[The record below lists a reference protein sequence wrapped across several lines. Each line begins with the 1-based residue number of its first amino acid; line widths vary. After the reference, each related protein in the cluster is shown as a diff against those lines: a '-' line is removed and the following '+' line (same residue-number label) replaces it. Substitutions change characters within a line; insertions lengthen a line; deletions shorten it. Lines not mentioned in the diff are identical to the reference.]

1 MRRAR
6 PAPAAASSLP
16 HIGQR
21 ARMTGDMSE
30 NTRKATGTIERAL
43 DVLEAIGTS
52 PKGVTFAEIAQQV
65 QLPRTTAYRMLSG
78 LIERNLVRREST
90 RRAYRLGFGALQ
102 LSRESHPAP
111 QLVVAANI
119 ELNYLRAITGET
131 TSLWVRDGLE
141 VIALERA
148 RGAHRSQG
156 DTHVGQG
163 RLLHVTAAGKAL
175 LAAMRTGERNPLLSR
190 LPMTPFT
197 PNSATSREQVNAM
210 IATVKER
217 GYAIDDEESR
227 LGARCVAAVIRDMQ
241 GVVRGALSLSGATE
255 RFTPER
261 MAAFGTELTEAA
273 QRIGERLAGAVE
285 VTHDDQVARVPGPPA
300 TGGDFATWSAA
311 RNAWYWIDTA
321 TATLHRATQ
330 EQDQRIAKL
339 TVAARGLHATPM
351 GLEVV
356 HAEGILRLD
365 FDGQPAARQLDRRG
379 QPAPIAACVQ
389 PDGREWQVTPDP
401 AGGYRIATW
410 LHTGIAVPGWRIDDR
425 IDALC
430 WNPAGTRLFA
440 ASATTGTLYEMRPGD
455 ARIRRLAVV
464 PKASGEVRSLA
475 ADAQGDVWVALHGGW
490 AVARV
495 SAEGGMMQEVVGLPL
510 AWPTSVAVGGSD
522 GQQLAITIAAGPD
535 AAEPHADAPETG
547 LYLLERPAPAK

>member
-1 MRRAR
+1 M
-6 PAPAAASSLP
+6 
-16 HIGQR
+16 
-21 ARMTGDMSE
+21 ARMTGNMSE
-30 NTRKATGTIERAL
+30 NRRKATSTIERAL

-52 PKGVTFAEIAQQV
+52 PQGVTFAEIARKV

-111 QLVVAANI
+111 ALVAAANI

-141 VIALERA
+141 VIALERTG
-148 RGAHRSQG
+148 GAHRSQS

-175 LAAMRTGERNPLLSR
+175 LAAMRTGERNPLLAR

-197 PNSATSREQVNAM
+197 PNSATSREQVDAM
-210 IATVKER
+210 IATVKAQ

-241 GVVRGALSLSGATE
+241 GVVRGALSLSGATA

-261 MAAFGTELTEAA
+261 MARFGTELTEAA
-273 QRIGERLAGAVE
+273 QRIGERLAGTVE
-285 VTHDDQVARVPGPPA
+285 VTHDDQVQHVPGPA
-300 TGGDFATWSAA
+300 ARGGDFATWSTV
-311 RNAWYWIDTA
+311 RNCWYWVDTA
-321 TATLHRATQ
+321 TATLHRA
-330 EQDQRIAKL
+330 QDQQDCVLIAL
-339 TVAARGLHATPM
+339 EVQARSLHATPN

-356 HAEGILRLD
+356 HEGGILRLD
-365 FDGQPAARQLDRRG
+365 FDGKAVQRPLERRG
-379 QPAPIAACVQ
+379 GAAPLAACVQ

-410 LHTGIAVPGWRIDDR
+410 LHTGVAVPGWRIDDR

-430 WNPAGTRLFA
+430 WNPQGTRLFA

-464 PKASGEVRSLA
+464 PKASGEIRGVA
-475 ADAQGDVWVALHGGW
+475 ADAHGDVWVALYGGW
-490 AVARV
+490 AVARF
-495 SAEGGMMQEVVGLPL
+495 SAEGGMMQEVVGLPV
-510 AWPTSVAVGGSD
+510 AWPTSLAVGGRD
-522 GQQLAITIAAGPD
+522 GRQLAITTRTGPQPDD
-535 AAEPHADAPETG
+535 AVAQRAPALEASATG
-547 LYLLERPAPAK
+547 LYVLTRPALAK

>member
-1 MRRAR
+1 
-6 PAPAAASSLP
+6 
-16 HIGQR
+16 
-21 ARMTGDMSE
+21 MSE
-30 NTRKATGTIERAL
+30 NRRKATSTIERAL

-52 PKGVTFAEIAQQV
+52 PQGVTFAEIARKV

-78 LIERNLVRREST
+78 LIQRNLVRREST

-111 QLVVAANI
+111 ALVAAANI

-141 VIALERA
+141 VIALERTG
-148 RGAHRSQG
+148 GAHRSHN

-175 LAAMRTGERNPLLSR
+175 LAAMRTGERNPLLAR

-197 PNSATSREQVNAM
+197 PNSATSREQVEAM
-210 IATVKER
+210 IATVKAQ

-241 GVVRGALSLSGATE
+241 GVVRGALSLSGATV

-261 MAAFGTELTEAA
+261 MARFGTELTEAA
-273 QRIGERLAGAVE
+273 QRIGERLAGTVE
-285 VTHDDQVARVPGPPA
+285 VTHDDQVQHVPGPA
-300 TGGDFATWSAA
+300 ARGGDFATWSTV
-311 RNAWYWIDTA
+311 RNCWYWVDTA
-321 TATLHRATQ
+321 SATLHRA
-330 EQDQRIAKL
+330 QDQQDCVL
-339 TVAARGLHATPM
+339 VALEVQARSLHATPN

-356 HAEGILRLD
+356 HEGGILRLD
-365 FDGQPAARQLDRRG
+365 FDGKAVQRPLERRG
-379 QPAPIAACVQ
+379 GAGPLAACVQ

-410 LHTGIAVPGWRIDDR
+410 LHTGVAVPGWRIDDR

-430 WNPAGTRLFA
+430 WNPQGTRLFA
-440 ASATTGTLYEMRPGD
+440 ASATTGTLYEMRAGD

-464 PKASGEVRSLA
+464 PKASGEIRGVA
-475 ADAQGDVWVALHGGW
+475 ADAHGDVWVALYGGW
-490 AVARV
+490 AVARF
-495 SAEGGMMQEVVGLPL
+495 SAEGGMMQEVVGLPV
-510 AWPTSVAVGGSD
+510 AWPTSLAVGGRD
-522 GQQLAITIAAGPD
+522 GRQLAITTSIGAQPD
-535 AAEPHADAPETG
+535 DAVAQGAPALEASATG
-547 LYLLERPAPAK
+547 LYVLTRPALAK

>member
-1 MRRAR
+1 
-6 PAPAAASSLP
+6 
-16 HIGQR
+16 
-21 ARMTGDMSE
+21 MSE

-111 QLVVAANI
+111 ALVVAANI

-131 TSLWVRDGLE
+131 TCLWVRDGLE
-141 VIALERA
+141 VIALERTQ
-148 RGAHRSQG
+148 GAHRSQG

-163 RLLHVTAAGKAL
+163 RLLHVTAAGKVL
-175 LAAMRTGERNPLLSR
+175 LAAMRTGERNPLLAR

-197 PNSATSREQVNAM
+197 PNSATSREQVGAM
-210 IATVKER
+210 IAAVKVQ

-261 MAAFGTELTEAA
+261 MAQFGTELTEAA
-273 QRIGERLAGAVE
+273 QRIGERLAGTVE
-285 VTHDDQVARVPGPPA
+285 VTHDDQVQRIAGPAA
-300 TGGDFATWSAA
+300 TGGDFASWSTA
-311 RNAWYWIDTA
+311 RGCWYWIDTA
-321 TATLHRATQ
+321 TATLHCA
-330 EQDQRIAKL
+330 QDTEDRVLIAL
-339 TVAARGLHATPM
+339 DVIARSLHATPN

-356 HAEGILRLD
+356 HDDGILRLD
-365 FDGQPAARQLDRRG
+365 FDGKAVQRPLERRG
-379 QPAPIAACVQ
+379 GTAPLAACVQ
-389 PDGREWQVTPDP
+389 PDGREWQVTHDP

-430 WNPAGTRLFA
+430 WNPDGTRLFA
-440 ASATTGTLYEMRPGD
+440 ASATTGTLYEMRQGD

-464 PKASGEVRSLA
+464 PKASGLIRGLA
-475 ADAQGDVWVALHGGW
+475 ADAQGDVWVALYGGW
-490 AVARV
+490 AVARF
-495 SAEGGMMQEVVGLPL
+495 SAEGGMMQEVVGLPV
-510 AWPTSVAVGGSD
+510 AWPTSLAVGGRD
-522 GQQLAITIAAGPD
+522 GRQLAITTSTGPD
-535 AAEPHADAPETG
+535 ATAADATGQEPGEATLTG
-547 LYLLERPAPAK
+547 LYVLTRPAAPAK